1 MTGLDLYLDSDQG
14 EAGDTWEAG
23 CGCGQDRGK
32 DEDRE
37 G

>member
-14 EAGDTWEAG
+14 EARGSRGRPDVG
-23 CGCGQDRGK
+23 GQGQ
-32 DEDRE
+32 

>member
-14 EAGDTWEAG
+14 EAGGSRGGRVWEVG
-23 CGCGQDRGK
+23 GK
-32 DEDRE
+32 DQDRE

>member
-14 EAGDTWEAG
+14 EDRGSRGGRVWEV
-23 CGCGQDRGK
+23 RGK

>member
-14 EAGDTWEAG
+14 EAGG
-23 CGCGQDRGK
+23 CRGRPDVGGQGQ
-32 DEDRE
+32 